1 MRSFGAMF
9 LVPPTPIDEL
19 EARCAP
25 LRAAFARGSVRDAS
39 SRKALLRALL
49 KTVEA
54 NEAAIL
60 EAMRLDMGKP
70 AQEAYVAEVG
80 VVRDELALALR
91 ELDAW
96 MAPAPMPTPLKL
108 QVSRSAV
115 HHNPL
120 GVVLII
126 APWNYP
132 LLLLLG
138 PLTSAIAAGNC
149 AVLKPSEDAPNT
161 SALVERLVRDA
172 LPPDVVTV
180 VHGHGHALVPPL
192 IERVRF
198 DHVFFT
204 GSPAVGARIATLC
217 APRHIP
223 FTLELGGKSPAIVD
237 RSANLDTAVRRIV
250 WSKCFNAGQT
260 CVSTDHAFVHA
271 DVLPEVL
278 KRMGERIVSTL
289 GVDPQRSPHY
299 ARIVNERRWQALH
312 GLLDL
317 GTVVHGGRH
326 DRADLYIEP
335 TVLTEV
341 ALDSPLMREEIFGPL
356 LPVIP
361 WLTLEELT
369 GMLALNPHPLAAYL
383 FSRDRRL
390 QRWFQQELPFGGGCI
405 NDTMVHFGNP
415 HLPFGG
421 VGPSGQGRCHGQA
434 GFRLFSNPKGVMRAF
449 DRFDPALRYP
459 PYTPGK
465 LSLLRKLF
473 G

>member
-1 MRSFGAMF
+1 MMP
-9 LVPPTPIDEL
+9 VPATPIDQL

-25 LRAAFARGSVRDAS
+25 LRAAFARGAVRDVSA
-39 SRKALLRALL
+39 RKALLRSLL
-49 KTVEA
+49 TAVEA

-70 AQEAYVAEVG
+70 AMEAYIAEVG
-80 VVRDELALALR
+80 VVREELLLALR
-91 ELDAW
+91 ELEAW
-96 MAPAPMPTPLKL
+96 MAPEHVATPLKL
-108 QVSRSAV
+108 QVSRSTI

-138 PLTSAIAAGNC
+138 PLTAALAAGNC
-149 AVLKPSEDAPNT
+149 AVLKPSEDAPHT
-161 SALVERLVRDA
+161 SALVERLVREA

-180 VHGHGHALVPPL
+180 VHGHGHEVVPPL

-204 GSPAVGARIATLC
+204 GSPAVGAHIATLC

-223 FTLELGGKSPAIVD
+223 CTLELGGKSPAIVD
-237 RSANLDTAVRRIV
+237 RSANLDTAVRRII

-260 CVSTDHAFVHA
+260 CVSTDHALVHA
-271 DVLPEVL
+271 DVLQPLLDRTVAQL
-278 KRMGERIVSTL
+278 RQLFGD
-289 GVDPQRSPHY
+289 DPQRSPHY
-299 ARIVNERRWQALH
+299 ARIVNDRRWLALQ
-312 GLLDL
+312 GMLDL
-317 GTVVHGGRH
+317 GTIRHGGRH
-326 DRADLYIEP
+326 DRAALYIEP
-335 TVLTEV
+335 TVITD
-341 ALDSPLMREEIFGPL
+341 APLDSRLMREEIFGPL

-361 WLTLEELT
+361 WRTRDELASV
-369 GMLALNPHPLAAYL
+369 LALNPHPLAAYL
-383 FSRDRRL
+383 FTRDRSME
-390 QRWFQQELPFGGGCI
+390 RWFTAELPFGGGCI

-421 VGPSGQGRCHGQA
+421 VGPSGHGRCHGRS
-434 GFRLFSNPKGVMRAF
+434 GFLLFSNPKGVMRAN

-465 LSLLRKLF
+465 LRLLRWLF
-473 G
+473 R